1 MACGGGHAQTMPSV
15 AQSHFLL
22 VPSPAS
28 RLPAC
33 RYVSHRDHNGLTET
47 VRQLQLMFSFIRV
60 ALVTGSV
67 HNNRNSKT
75 DLLLIS
81 LRS

>member
-1 MACGGGHAQTMPSV
+1 MPSV

-22 VPSPAS
+22 APFPAS

-33 RYVSHRDHNGLTET
+33 RYVSHRGHNGLTET
-47 VRQLQLMFSFIRV
+47 VRQLGLMFAFIKV

-75 DLLLIS
+75 DLPLFS